1 MTEQEEMRE
10 NLQIMIANL
19 EYINTGNSKEE
30 YRNHDKNVI
39 KKCKAV

>member
-1 MTEQEEMRE
+1 MRE

-30 YRNHDKNVI
+30 YRNHDKNDI